1 MTQIKNEFLTVTI
14 DPKGGTLTSIVDN
27 ATGREYMWQ
36 GDPAI
41 WAGQAP
47 NLFPFVGR
55 LKDETYTLN
64 GKAYKMIRHGFVR
77 GSVMELEAVSESSC
91 TFALSDSEEIRAI
104 YPFTFTFRIVYTLVG
119 RELKISFQAQNR
131 GTETMYCGMGG
142 HPGFNVP
149 MDDGLSFEDYEIT
162 FPEPC
167 HPHQIC
173 FSPSLQ
179 VAPQRPDYALV
190 DDCRLPL
197 NHDLFSFD
205 AVVLADTPRCC
216 TLHSTKGQ
224 HGVKVTYPS
233 MGYVGFWHM
242 PKTTAPY
249 LCIEPWATLPGRDG
263 IIEEL
268 SEYPDAFVVPA
279 GETVCND
286 WSVEIW

>member
-1 MTQIKNEFLTVTI
+1 MTQIKNELLTVTI
-14 DPKGGTLTSIVDN
+14 DPKGATLHSIVDN
-27 ATGREYMWQ
+27 ATGQEYMWQ

-64 GKAYKMIRHGFVR
+64 GKPYHMIRHGFVR
-77 GSVMELEAVSESSC
+77 GSVLKLEESGEDYC
-91 TFALSDSEEIRAI
+91 VYALSDTPEIRDI
-104 YPFTFTFRIVYTLVG
+104 YPYTFTFRIRYTLVG
-119 RELKISFQAQNR
+119 RELKISFQAENR
-131 GTETMYCGMGG
+131 GTEPMYCGMGG

-149 MDDGLSFEDYEIT
+149 MDEGLVFEDYEVR

-179 VAPQRPDYALV
+179 VAPERPAYELV
-190 DDCRLPL
+190 DGCRLPL
-197 NHDLFSFD
+197 RHDLFSFD
-205 AVVLADTPRCC
+205 AVVLADAPRSVI
-216 TLHSTKGQ
+216 LDSPKGK
-224 HGVKVTYPS
+224 HGVKVTYPQ
-233 MGYVGFWHM
+233 MPYVGFWHM

-268 SEYPDAFVVPA
+268 SQYPDAFVAQP

-286 WSVEIW
+286 WSVEVW